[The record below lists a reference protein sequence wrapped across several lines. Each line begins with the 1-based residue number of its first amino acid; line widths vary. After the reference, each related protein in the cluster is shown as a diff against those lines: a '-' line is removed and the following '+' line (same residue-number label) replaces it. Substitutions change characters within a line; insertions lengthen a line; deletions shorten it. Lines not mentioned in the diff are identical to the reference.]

1 MKCGEWVRLP
11 SSSDPFDLRLINS
24 FEQPRGNI
32 ERSCAYV
39 ARILRIWN
47 NKDGLLL
54 KMALNRVKGLGHLE
68 EELGWPAQTPS
79 FGKLQRWV
87 VEGGGL
93 LGDVG
98 LWKMI
103 EWDASG

>member
-24 FEQPRGNI
+24 FEQARGNI

-39 ARILRIWN
+39 ARILRFWN
-47 NKDGLLL
+47 DKDECLL
-54 KMALNRVKGLGHLE
+54 KVALTRVKGLRHPEGA
-68 EELGWPAQTPS
+68 LGWPAQTPT
-79 FGKLQRWV
+79 FGRLQRWN